1 MTLIGKVLADRYEI
15 IEEIGSG
22 GMAVVYKA
30 KCQLLNRYVA
40 VKVLRPDLQNDEEF
54 VRRFNVE
61 AQAAASLTHPNIVS
75 IYDVGYE
82 DGLHYIVM
90 EYIKGKTL
98 KEYID
103 EKHILPWRE
112 AVDYTIQ
119 IAKGLEQAHKN
130 SIIHRDVKPHNII
143 MTSDKV
149 MKVTDFGIARANVQ
163 STVTCEDNAIGSVHY
178 ISPEQARG
186 GYTDERSDIY
196 SLGVVL
202 YEMITG
208 TVPFDSERP
217 VTVAIMH
224 LQEKPIPPREHNISI
239 PRALE
244 KVVLKSMTKE
254 ISARHKSASEFIEE
268 LTEVLNDPTRQ
279 IPDVSEEKPK
289 AEEMGAT
296 IIMPAV
302 KPEDIETIETE
313 IAEKET
319 VSQSEEPEKEDSEM
333 PASKK
338 KPVNVQKI
346 DKKKEKKVVAVA
358 VICAIAVIAFLS
370 FGIMK
375 ITGIGSLF
383 MNGGDVDIPYVLGM
397 TVDEANQKCVEIV
410 GKNADY
416 MINVVEGKVV
426 ESEQPEGIIL
436 TQNPKAGEKVRKG
449 EVITVYVEV
458 SKGTTIMRLK
468 NYAVNN
474 QESRLA
480 EIDATQDG
488 FVVEIV
494 KEFSDEVPK
503 GVIIKQAPAA
513 GENVKK
519 GDTITFYVSDG
530 PENDEDDNTDV
541 NNIDVNN
548 PSVNKKPDKPA
559 TNTNSGEDV
568 QPAPQKKSTMLTI
581 YGPRDKDNA
590 LVQVKVNGKSVYSK
604 NLNKGQSDT
613 VKLEGTSSSIEVEIL
628 YDGVLQQ
635 KGTVQLQ

>member
-75 IYDVGYE
+75 IYDVGNQ

-90 EYIKGKTL
+90 EYIEGKTL
-98 KEYID
+98 KKYIE
-103 EKHILPWRE
+103 EKYILPWRE

-143 MTSDKV
+143 MTSDGV

-224 LQEKPIPPREHNISI
+224 LQEKPTMPREHNISI

-244 KVVLKSMTKE
+244 NAVLKAMSKE
-254 ISARHKSASEFIEE
+254 VSARHKSVSEFIAE
-268 LTEVLNDPTRQ
+268 LTEVLNDPTRVA
-279 IPDVSEEKPK
+279 PDLAEERPQ

-296 IIMPAV
+296 IVMPAV
-302 KPEDIETIETE
+302 KPQDLKPSETE
-313 IAEKET
+313 KHEKKNT
-319 VSQSEEPEKEDSEM
+319 PEPEKTQKKESK
-333 PASKK
+333 ASAAKAEK
-338 KPVNVQKI
+338 IEEI
-346 DKKKEKKVVAVA
+346 DKKKEKKVIAVA
-358 VICAIAVIAFLS
+358 IASAIAVILIISFAFMS
-370 FGIMK
+370 
-375 ITGIGSLF
+375 ITGMSSLF
-383 MNGGDVDIPYVLGM
+383 SGGGNVEIP
-397 TVDEANQKCVEIV
+397 EIV
-410 GKNADY
+410 GMTYDEAVEKYVDSDFNNADFKFN
-416 MINVVEGKVV
+416 IIKGRTV
-426 ESEQPEGIIL
+426 ESDEEEGTILAQDPEQGS
-436 TQNPKAGEKVRKG
+436 KVKKE
-449 EVITVYVEV
+449 EVIIITVEI
-458 SKGTTIMRLK
+458 SEGNNEIRLK
-468 NYAVNN
+468 NYTKY
-474 QESRLA
+474 QDSR
-480 EIDATQDG
+480 E
-488 FVVEIV
+488 VEIELNDLGLETEIIE
-494 KEFSDEVPK
+494 EFSDDIPK
-503 GVIIKQAPAA
+503 GSIISQDPES
-513 GENVKK
+513 GIYVKP
-519 GDTITFYVSDG
+519 GDLITLYVSKG
-530 PENDEDDNTDV
+530 PKETEN
-541 NNIDVNN
+541 
-548 PSVNKKPDKPA
+548 KPDNQGESATKGESNQEPVKNDDKPVA
-559 TNTNSGEDV
+559 
-568 QPAPQKKSTMLTI
+568 QKKSSMLTL
-581 YGPRDKDNA
+581 YGPKDKESA
-590 LVQVKVNGKSVYSK
+590 LVQVNVNGNTVYSK
-604 NLNKGQSDT
+604 TLQKGQSDI
-613 VKLEGTSSSIEVEIL
+613 VKLEGTSSSVEVEIL
-628 YDGVLQQ
+628 HDGISQQ
-635 KGTVQLQ
+635 KGTVRLH

>member
-75 IYDVGYE
+75 IYDVGNQ

-90 EYIKGKTL
+90 EYIEGKTL
-98 KEYID
+98 KEYIE

-143 MTSDKV
+143 MTADGV

-224 LQEKPIPPREHNISI
+224 LQEKPVMPREHNISI

-244 KVVLKSMTKE
+244 KAVLKAMSKE
-254 ISARHKSASEFIEE
+254 ISSRHKSASEFIAE
-268 LTEVLNDPTRQ
+268 LTEVLNDPTRVTV
-279 IPDVSEEKPK
+279 DVAEEKPK
-289 AEEMGAT
+289 AEEMGST
-296 IIMPAV
+296 IVMPAV
-302 KPEDIETIETE
+302 KPEDLTAKETE
-313 IAEKET
+313 KPEKKKAAKPEKTEKEEQE
-319 VSQSEEPEKEDSEM
+319 VPAKKPEKVEE
-333 PASKK
+333 
-338 KPVNVQKI
+338 I
-346 DKKKEKKVVAVA
+346 DKKKEKKVIAIA
-358 VICAIAVIAFLS
+358 ITCAIAVILIISFAFMS
-370 FGIMK
+370 
-375 ITGIGSLF
+375 ITGMGSLF
-383 MNGGDVDIPYVLGM
+383 AGGGNVEIP
-397 TVDEANQKCVEIV
+397 EIV
-410 GKNADY
+410 GMTYDEA
-416 MINVVEGKVV
+416 VEMYVNSAEEDAEYKFEIVKGKTV
-426 ESEQPEGIIL
+426 ESEEEEGTILAQDPEKGS
-436 TQNPKAGEKVRKG
+436 KVKKE
-449 EVITVYVEV
+449 EVIIITVEI
-458 SKGTTIMRLK
+458 SEGNNEIRLK
-468 NYAVNN
+468 NYTKY
-474 QESRLA
+474 QDSR
-480 EIDATQDG
+480 E
-488 FVVEIV
+488 VEIEINDLGLEAEFIE
-494 KEFSDEVPK
+494 EFSDDIPK
-503 GVIIKQAPAA
+503 GSIISQEPEY
-513 GENVKK
+513 GTYVKK
-519 GDTITFYVSDG
+519 GDLITFYVSKG
-530 PENDEDDNTDV
+530 PEETKNDSPE
-541 NNIDVNN
+541 
-548 PSVNKKPDKPA
+548 KPDDVVEPS
-559 TNTNSGEDV
+559 TNGEDTQKPV
-568 QPAPQKKSTMLTI
+568 ENEDKPVVQKKSTMLTL
-581 YGPRDKDNA
+581 YGPKDKESA
-590 LVQVKVNGKSVYSK
+590 LVQVNVNGSTVYSK
-604 NLNKGQSDT
+604 TLQKGKSDV
-613 VKLEGTSSSIEVEIL
+613 VKLEGTSNSVEVEIL
-628 YDGVLQQ
+628 HDGVSQQ
-635 KGTVQLQ
+635 KGTVRLH